1 MPSGRGI
8 VTWLWGAQCLLLGSP
23 LWSSHLCGALQG
35 NDGRR
40 RTLSTPHKSHKHMP
54 PSDSL
59 RIIFFVWKNLILYSF
74 LRTTPSLLRLSR
86 LYPRK
91 FHQRHGILKQKP
103 GKVAVCILCS
113 LPHTCLRQ
121 GSKIPWAVQLWMT
134 RKKERYTEKLS
145 CYNGTCVSVQQRS
158 HFHQKLFQNSLSQ
171 RLLFSSLPQ
180 DNRTKCRTPAAAS
193 LGPEKRM
200 RSRVQC
206 VCVCICFSLRSFV
219 SINSWTSYQWLVF
232 WSFHVKSWY
241 LEFLLKERR
250 KTL

>member
-1 MPSGRGI
+1 MVPSGRGI
-8 VTWLWGAQCLLLGSP
+8 VTWLWGAQCLLLGS
-23 LWSSHLCGALQG
+23 LLGSSHLRGALPG

-91 FHQRHGILKQKP
+91 FHQRHGILKEKP

-121 GSKIPWAVQLWMT
+121 GSKIPWAVQLWDGKEE
-134 RKKERYTEKLS
+134 RKIYRKIILLQWHLCFCPTEEP
-145 CYNGTCVSVQQRS
+145 
-158 HFHQKLFQNSLSQ
+158 
-171 RLLFSSLPQ
+171 FSSETLP
-180 DNRTKCRTPAAAS
+180 KFPLS
-193 LGPEKRM
+193 E
-200 RSRVQC
+200 
-206 VCVCICFSLRSFV
+206 I
-219 SINSWTSYQWLVF
+219 IVF
-232 WSFHVKSWY
+232 LSAP
-241 LEFLLKERR
+241 RQ
-250 KTL
+250 